1 MGDGL
6 IISNDIMEN
15 WLKIKKSNV
24 HYMVFFIKGQ
34 QLMQLTP
41 KLEAYYLKSLCSS
54 WSRHF

>member
-6 IISNDIMEN
+6 IIYNDIMEN

-24 HYMVFFIKGQ
+24 HYMVFFIKDKHLVK
-34 QLMQLTP
+34 LMP

-54 WSRHF
+54 GSGHF